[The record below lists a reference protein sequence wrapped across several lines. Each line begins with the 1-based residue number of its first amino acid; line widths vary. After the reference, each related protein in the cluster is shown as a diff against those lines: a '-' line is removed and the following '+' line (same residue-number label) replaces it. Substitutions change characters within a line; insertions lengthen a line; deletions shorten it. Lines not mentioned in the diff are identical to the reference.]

1 MTEDGGRDDRGDV
14 SLQTVLLTPV
24 VLALIVVIAQAALWF
39 HAVQLADGA
48 AAEAVTAASRYGAS
62 PADGEQALRQFTV
75 EAGAKVASAL
85 VSGGD
90 QEVVATVT
98 VEVPHVVPWW
108 PGTVT
113 RSAHATTEHLAP
125 VGAP

>member
-1 MTEDGGRDDRGDV
+1 MSEYEDRDDRGDV

-62 PADGEQALRQFTV
+62 AGDGEQALRQFTV
-75 EAGAKVASAL
+75 EAGAHVTSAQ
-85 VSGGD
+85 VSGAGL
-90 QEVVATVT
+90 EVVATVT
-98 VEVPHVVPWW
+98 LAVPHVVPWW

-113 RSAHATTEHLAP
+113 RSARATAEHLAP